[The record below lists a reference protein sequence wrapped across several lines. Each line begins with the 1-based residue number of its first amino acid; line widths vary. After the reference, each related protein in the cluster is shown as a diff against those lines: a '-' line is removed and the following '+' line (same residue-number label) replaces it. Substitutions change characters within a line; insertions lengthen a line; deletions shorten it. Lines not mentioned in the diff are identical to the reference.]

1 MHTQVF
7 IFKPYFAFKKS
18 MGHFFKGF
26 TASRYFYHY
35 LFWIIIL
42 LSYFVDTALLLHFNA
57 SLFFMNFFLKNGLLI
72 AIVYLNL
79 RVLMPA
85 YLEKKRYL
93 AYYTWILTLLI
104 IGTLAI
110 NVLEFNSWEAFYQRF
125 FEKTPMPNHDFPLHE
140 KEAPQAVIVEE
151 KEVNISMNLT
161 EPRKFILDFL
171 TVCRYLVISVLLKFI
186 DDFFS
191 QREVLNKIQIEKK
204 TAELNYL
211 KAQVNPH
218 FLFNT
223 LNNLYGLI
231 IERSEQAA
239 EMVLKLSDMMKYM
252 LSDGHADKVLLK
264 NDVENLKNYI
274 EIERIRLPEYTQKKV
289 VFTVEGDI
297 NSQII
302 TPLLLLPLLENGFKH
317 GVHRSI
323 DKAFLTV
330 TMLVKNNQLDFKMVN
345 NKPTAFSFEETV
357 PSFGIGI
364 ENVKKRLEV
373 FYHSNYTLEFSETNT
388 DFSIHLT
395 LNLI

>member
-1 MHTQVF
+1 MNPLFQ
-7 IFKPYFAFKKS
+7 
-18 MGHFFKGF
+18 GF
-26 TASRYFYHY
+26 TTSRYFYHY

-57 SLFFMNFFLKNGLLI
+57 SLFFINFFLKNGLLI

-79 RVLMPA
+79 RVLMPV
-85 YLEKKRYL
+85 YLENRRYF
-93 AYYTWILTLLI
+93 AYYTWIIVILI
-104 IGTLAI
+104 VGTLAI
-110 NVLEFNSWEAFYQRF
+110 NVLEFNSWESFYQRF
-125 FEKTPMPNHDFPLHE
+125 FEKTPLPEHGMPLHE
-140 KEAPQAVIVEE
+140 NKAPKAVVIEE

-161 EPRKFILDFL
+161 GARKFVLDFL

-191 QREVLNKIQIEKK
+191 QREVLNKIQVEKK

-264 NDVENLKNYI
+264 NDIENLKNYI

-289 VFTVEGDI
+289 VFIVEGDI
-297 NSQII
+297 NSQMI

-323 DKAFLTV
+323 DKAFLTA

-345 NKPTAFSFEETV
+345 NKPAAFSFEETV

-373 FYHSNYTLEFSETNT
+373 LYPNNYTLEFSETNA
-388 DFSIHLT
+388 DFSIYLT

>member
-1 MHTQVF
+1 MNQSV
-7 IFKPYFAFKKS
+7 
-18 MGHFFKGF
+18 KGF
-26 TASRYFYHY
+26 STSRYFYHY
-35 LFWIIIL
+35 LFWLIIL

-57 SLFFMNFFLKNGLLI
+57 SLFFINFFFKNGLLI

-79 RVLMPA
+79 RILMPV
-85 YLEKKRYL
+85 YLEKRRYF
-93 AYYTWILTLLI
+93 AYYTWIIILLI
-104 IGTLAI
+104 VGTLAI

-125 FEKTPMPNHDFPLHE
+125 FERTPLPEHNMPLHE
-140 KEAPQAVIVEE
+140 KYAPQAVIVEE
-151 KEVNISMNLT
+151 KEVNINMNLT
-161 EPRKFILDFL
+161 GVRKLILDFL

-186 DDFFS
+186 DDFFK
-191 QREVLNKIQIEKK
+191 QRDILNKIQVEKK

-231 IERSEQAA
+231 IERSEHAA

-264 NDVENLKNYI
+264 NDFKNLENYI
-274 EIERIRLPEYTQKKV
+274 EIERIRLPENIQKKI
-289 VFTVEGDI
+289 VFIIEGDI
-297 NSQII
+297 NSQMI

-323 DKAFLTV
+323 DKAFLTA
-330 TMLVKNNQLDFKMVN
+330 TLVVKSNQLDFKIVN
-345 NKPTAFSFEETV
+345 NKPLVFNFDEII

-364 ENVKKRLEV
+364 QNVRKRLEM
-373 FYHSNYTLEFSETNT
+373 FYPNNYSLMVTETNT